1 METKR
6 PNYTETKAKS
16 PGIPGN
22 FPLGENKE
30 GEYKGEME
38 NVVKPST
45 LNQRCCSKSNE
56 QNMTI
61 LKNFILPKKI
71 TDFLEKQ
78 YPNDTLNDTI
88 FDILDNFCLEYEDGY
103 TWTLSK
109 EIRKEYYN

>member
-16 PGIPGN
+16 PGNPGN

-38 NVVKPST
+38 NMVKPST

-56 QNMTI
+56 QTMKCNRI
-61 LKNFILPKKI
+61 HCFKNS
-71 TDFLEKQ
+71 DCEHC
-78 YPNDTLNDTI
+78 N
-88 FDILDNFCLEYEDGY
+88 
-103 TWTLSK
+103 
-109 EIRKEYYN
+109 RKVINL